1 MNKVIAEIK
10 SKYQVRPL
18 IGLGEKNREEIT
30 SLYKKE
36 PVPIFEHNFIHVTTY
51 LRFGKELFLV
61 KGDNGS
67 AIIVYDPE
75 SKRYSFFTPQIL
87 KSKFLLDLARIA
99 SIFPQ
104 KNFQILNVSKSWK
117 DGYLLSLK
125 KCFRKELQVI
135 NRSQDEA
142 VYDLRLLNE
151 LKGKDFSMLR
161 YRRNKLLEKKRL
173 VFYLV
178 NRDNLEKAIGVIR
191 KWNEVQGI
199 KYAKNK
205 EEKEIFVIQELV
217 KSNLNN
223 KLFNLE
229 MGIIND
235 RGLSLVL
242 YFIHPNNDDYGQIY
256 LLKGIN
262 RKGDGGEDGVSDAT
276 YLYAFRKMYE
286 KGALFCNDGELGC
299 EEGTRKHKLG
309 FKPREFFQSFDIN
322 INL

>member
-1 MNKVIAEIK
+1 M
-10 SKYQVRPL
+10 L
-18 IGLGEKNREEIT
+18 
-30 SLYKKE
+30 
-36 PVPIFEHNFIHVTTY
+36 EHLDNHN
-51 LRFGKELFLV
+51 LFLV
-61 KGDNGS
+61 KNDNGS
-67 AIIVYDPE
+67 SIIVYDPE
-75 SKRYSFFTPQIL
+75 SKIYSFFTPQIL
-87 KSKFLLDLARIA
+87 NSKFLLDLARIA

-104 KNFQILNVSKSWK
+104 KNFQILNVSKNWK
-117 DGYLLSLK
+117 DDHLLSLK
-125 KCFRKELQVI
+125 KYFRKELQVI

-142 VYDLRLLNE
+142 IYDLRLLNE

-161 YRRNKLLEKKRL
+161 YRRNKLLKKKRL
-173 VFYLV
+173 IFYLV

-217 KSNLNN
+217 KSNLND

-229 MGIIND
+229 MGMINN

-242 YFIHPNNDDYGQIY
+242 YFIHPNNDDYGQLY
-256 LLKGIN
+256 LLKWIN

-309 FKPREFFQSFDIN
+309 FKPIEFFQSFDIN